1 MDYSWFLLG
10 ASLLILAIATYLG
23 YFGYQNKLKA
33 AQLEHQATVVELQAL
48 FMRVPGAVM
57 SLEKDFTIID
67 ANGVLSQVAGLE
79 PAAIKGKKCYDVL
92 ADGKICCGCRV
103 QQVLTSGQPDYGTQ
117 IKYDKNGKRRYGK
130 QAVIPVKDHRGNIE
144 YVYEI
149 VTDITHEISLEQENL
164 ANLMDIVTAMAHL
177 IESRDPSTGT
187 HCSNVQRIALSLGKI
202 LRLSDTEMNDLSI
215 AAIIH
220 DIGKIGIPESILNK
234 PGRLT
239 DFEFSIIQRHPQI
252 GYDSIKHIKRLQN
265 VSEAIRDHHEHYNGK
280 GYPNGKNQAELS
292 TIAKILAVADVF
304 EALTSDRVYRPA
316 MSLKQAINIIRDG
329 KGQQFDPSVV
339 DALLELVEEEKTR
352 QIS

>member
-1 MDYSWFLLG
+1 MAYSWFLLG
-10 ASLLILAIATYLG
+10 ASLLILAIATYLS

-33 AQLEHQATVVELQAL
+33 AQLENQATVDELKSL
-48 FMRVPGAVM
+48 FMQVPGAVM

-67 ANGVLSQVAGLE
+67 ANGVLSQVTGLQ

-92 ADGKICCGCRV
+92 ADGKVCCDCRV
-103 QQVLTSGQPDYGTQ
+103 QQVLQSGQPDYGTQ
-117 IKYDKNGKRRYGK
+117 IKYNKDGKRRY
-130 QAVIPVKDHRGNIE
+130 VIPVKDPRGNIE

-187 HCSNVQRIALSLGKI
+187 HCSNVQRIALSIGGI
-202 LRLSDTEMNDLSI
+202 MRLNDMEINDLSI

-280 GYPNGKNQAELS
+280 GYPNRKSKAELS
-292 TIAKILAVADVF
+292 MIARILAVADVF

-316 MSLKQAINIIRDG
+316 MNLNQAISIIRDG
-329 KGQQFDPSVV
+329 KGQQFDPNVV
-339 DALLELVEEEKTR
+339 DALLEMVGEEQAR

>member
-1 MDYSWFLLG
+1 MAYSWFLLG
-10 ASLLILAIATYLG
+10 ASSLILAIATYLG

-33 AQLEHQATVVELQAL
+33 AQLAHQATVDELKSL

-67 ANGVLSQVAGLE
+67 ANGVLSQVTGLQ

-92 ADGKICCGCRV
+92 ADGKICSGCRV
-103 QQVLTSGQPDYGTQ
+103 QQVLKSGQPDYGTH
-117 IKYDKNGKRRYGK
+117 IKYDKDGKRRYGK
-130 QAVIPVKDHRGNIE
+130 QAVIPVRDRAGNIE

-164 ANLMDIVTAMAHL
+164 ANLMDIVPAMAHL

-187 HCSNVQRIALSLGKI
+187 HCSNVRRIALAIGGI
-202 LRLSDTEMNDLSI
+202 MRLSETEMNDLSI

-239 DFEFSIIQRHPQI
+239 DLEFSIIQQHPQI

-280 GYPNGKNQAELS
+280 GYPNRKSKEELS
-292 TIAKILAVADVF
+292 MIARVLAVADVF

-316 MSLKQAINIIRDG
+316 MSVNQAISIIRDG
-329 KGQQFDPSVV
+329 KGQQFDPNVV
-339 DALLELVEEEKTR
+339 DALLELVGAEQAR